1 MKVLIT
7 AGGTSENIDSVRKIT
22 NTSTG
27 RLGSLV
33 SSEFIGMGAEVTY
46 ITVKSAVAPE
56 PGCNVHYIQ
65 TAQDLYNI
73 MRQLLSENKYDI
85 IVHAMA
91 VSDYTVERVTS
102 LNEIYDIFKLSCDAG
117 FSKDEFINAVQFG
130 GVGHQTGSTG
140 NGECKKNS
148 DANDDSDNVRAN
160 MGKLSKLPSGVEDSV
175 IILKPTKKVISLIKE
190 LCQSSILFGFK
201 LLAGADIDTLYKR
214 ASELAE
220 KNNCDYMIANDITGI
235 SGDKHEAFI
244 ISKAGDVI
252 RCSTKQDIAR
262 KIADISREQ
271 CKIF

>member
-148 DANDDSDNVRAN
+148 DANDDSDNVWAN

-214 ASELAE
+214 ASELPE
-220 KNNCDYMIANDITGI
+220 KNNCGYMIANGITGI

>member
-27 RLGSLV
+27 RLGSLI

-46 ITVKSAVAPE
+46 ITVKSAASPA

-65 TAQDLYNI
+65 TAQDLYDI
-73 MRQLLSENKYDI
+73 MRRLLSENKYDI

-102 LNEIYDIFKLSCDAG
+102 LHELYDMFKSSCSAG
-117 FSKDEFINAVQFG
+117 LSKDEFINAVQSGEFG
-130 GVGHQTGSTG
+130 RQTGSTE
-140 NGECKKNS
+140 NGECIKNS
-148 DANDDSDNVRAN
+148 DANAEGDNVWGNA
-160 MGKLSKLPSGVEDSV
+160 GKLSKLPSGVEDSV

-190 LCQSSILFGFK
+190 LCPNSILFGFK

-252 RCSTKQDIAR
+252 RCSTKQDIAG
-262 KIADISREQ
+262 KIADIAREQ